1 MGLWALY
8 KSNPSSSSPFDVPR
22 PSVSVP
28 GKEKKRKGGE
38 KKKKL
43 IWVRPSRSTR
53 SGIAA
58 DKPRVGLAGARG
70 VDRGGWRRRIGS
82 LWLPSRGRRRWGPT
96 GPPLWRS
103 TSRRS
108 CGMSATLAL
117 YSLLFRSWSSVSA
130 GENGSLDRGL
140 AVLVK
145 FLLASSLGFRG
156 RTRLFTVLIA
166 GSMEVEERMPID
178 I

>member
-58 DKPRVGLAGARG
+58 CGTS
-70 VDRGGWRRRIGS
+70 GS
-82 LWLPSRGRRRWGPT
+82 T
-96 GPPLWRS
+96 RS
-103 TSRRS
+103 GSRRMAAADRQLVVAVEGTAALGPYWSTIVAEYVEKIVRYVRDPGPLFSPIPLLVFSS
-108 CGMSATLAL
+108 CG
-117 YSLLFRSWSSVSA
+117 REW
-130 GENGSLDRGL
+130 E
-140 AVLVK
+140 
-145 FLLASSLGFRG
+145 LG
-156 RTRLFTVLIA
+156 
-166 GSMEVEERMPID
+166 
-178 I
+178 